1 MYEQDHSELCNP
13 LRYVNKQ
20 YNLAPPRRLYKE
32 SNIKT
37 FSSFFSNFVCA
48 VNFVSEVEGV
58 LIQWALPTPVYWII
72 STLIALHKLKTS
84 DEGCVV
90 LKSSAESKVK

>member
-32 SNIKT
+32 SNSKT

-58 LIQWALPTPVYWII
+58 LIHWAHP
-72 STLIALHKLKTS
+72 S
-84 DEGCVV
+84 V
-90 LKSSAESKVK
+90 LDHQHFDCTAQAQNF

>member
-1 MYEQDHSELCNP
+1 MYEQDRSELCNP

-32 SNIKT
+32 SNSKT

-58 LIQWALPTPVYWII
+58 LIHWAHPSVLDHQHFIV
-72 STLIALHKLKTS
+72 LHKLKTS